1 MQAVEGRCDVY
12 LDGGVRQ
19 GTDVLKALALGA
31 KAVFIG
37 RPVLWGLACEVT
49 HARAHTQHTRTHAHT
64 QYILSTLCF
73 FLSVVDPILV
83 PMKRFTFKYEEF
95 FFANMLH

>member
-1 MQAVEGRCDVY
+1 MEAVKGRVEVY

-37 RPVLWGLACEVT
+37 RPVLWGLSYQVCHLLLYWTACMYACVYI
-49 HARAHTQHTRTHAHT
+49 HTFGLTKIIDIHSFISLETNNHG
-64 QYILSTLCF
+64 
-73 FLSVVDPILV
+73 
-83 PMKRFTFKYEEF
+83 E
-95 FFANMLH
+95 

>member
-1 MQAVEGRCDVY
+1 MVLLNHYIPVYVYPQIDALGEVVEAVKGRVEVY

-37 RPVLWGLACEVT
+37 RPVLWGLSYQVCM
-49 HARAHTQHTRTHAHT
+49 
-64 QYILSTLCF
+64 YILSLIWLCTIHVYA
-73 FLSVVDPILV
+73 LNLLIKLHKILI
-83 PMKRFTFKYEEF
+83 KI
-95 FFANMLH
+95 

>member
-1 MQAVEGRCDVY
+1 MQAVDGRCDVY

-49 HARAHTQHTRTHAHT
+49 HAHTQNPECSAG
-64 QYILSTLCF
+64 ILADNL
-73 FLSVVDPILV
+73 L
-83 PMKRFTFKYEEF
+83 
-95 FFANMLH
+95 

>member
-1 MQAVEGRCDVY
+1 MKKTTSKKCFPFLSQLDVLEEVVQAVEGRCDVY

-49 HARAHTQHTRTHAHT
+49 HKRAHTHTIHSLHDQDFDHA
-64 QYILSTLCF
+64 
-73 FLSVVDPILV
+73 
-83 PMKRFTFKYEEF
+83 R
-95 FFANMLH
+95 

>member
-1 MQAVEGRCDVY
+1 MEAVKGRVEVY

-37 RPVLWGLACEVT
+37 RPVLWGLSYQVCHSLLYWTA
-49 HARAHTQHTRTHAHT
+49 
-64 QYILSTLCF
+64 YILPF
-73 FLSVVDPILV
+73 MGKFWRGEIL
-83 PMKRFTFKYEEF
+83 
-95 FFANMLH
+95 ANHTGKSYW